1 MKIINQP
8 IEVIAWFLDT
18 GVICPVKFRL
28 KTSEGLQVYKVEKIV
43 AKTMEKLAGNKMMVF
58 QCQSDI
64 DGVLRQFEIKY
75 EVDTMRWVLFKI

>member
-28 KTSEGLQVYKVEKIV
+28 KTREGLQVYKVEKILT
-43 AKTMEKLAGNKMMVF
+43 KTTEKLAGNRMMVF
-58 QCQSDI
+58 HCQSDI
-64 DGVLRQFEIKY
+64 DGVLRPFEIKY